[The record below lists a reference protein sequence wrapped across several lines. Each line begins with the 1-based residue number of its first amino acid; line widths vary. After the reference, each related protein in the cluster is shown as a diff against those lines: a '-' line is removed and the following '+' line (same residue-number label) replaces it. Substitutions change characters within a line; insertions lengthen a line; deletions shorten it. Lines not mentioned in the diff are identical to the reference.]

1 MTKAEKNLRV
11 VSCFATDAAGNE
23 LPVVV
28 LTAAEPGAPLRL
40 DEPWQRE
47 LARDL
52 EWHYRPPYVVV
63 QEGGE

>member
-1 MTKAEKNLRV
+1 MAKSEKNLRV
-11 VSCFATDAAGNE
+11 VSTSITDGAGNE
-23 LPVVV
+23 IPVVALV
-28 LTAAEPGAPLRL
+28 AAPGEALRL

-63 QEGGE
+63 GDGE

>member
-1 MTKAEKNLRV
+1 MTKSEKNLRV

-23 LPVVV
+23 LPVIV
-28 LTAAEPGAPLRL
+28 LAAAEPGAPLRL

-52 EWHYRPPYVVV
+52 EWHYRPPYVAV
-63 QEGGE
+63 GDGE

>member
-11 VSCFATDAAGNE
+11 VSCFATDTAGNE

-28 LTAAEPGAPLRL
+28 LAASEPGAPLRL

-52 EWHYRPPYVVV
+52 EWHYRPPYVLV
-63 QEGGE
+63 EDGE

>member
-1 MTKAEKNLRV
+1 MAKSEKNLRV
-11 VSCFATDAAGNE
+11 VSTSITDGAGNE
-23 LPVVV
+23 IPVVPLV
-28 LTAAEPGAPLRL
+28 AALSEALRL

-63 QEGGE
+63 GDGE